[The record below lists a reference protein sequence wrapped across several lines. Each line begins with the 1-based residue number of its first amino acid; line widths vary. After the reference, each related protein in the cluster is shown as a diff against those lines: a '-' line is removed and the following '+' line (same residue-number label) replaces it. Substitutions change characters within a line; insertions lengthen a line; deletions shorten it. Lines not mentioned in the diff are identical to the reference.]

1 MTSGSHLHARA
12 KEECFV
18 YNTQTIAKQIFFHDI
33 FDYPF
38 KEQINQISGVGGEVQ
53 PLSAFTNPGT
63 PQSPLVCLIPCSG
76 HLGINPAL
84 LCPALPTPQTSLGEI
99 MILKSFCKQQKPV

>member
-1 MTSGSHLHARA
+1 MPGLRRRSALFTILKPLQKKSSSMI
-12 KEECFV
+12 FV
-18 YNTQTIAKQIFFHDI
+18 TI
-33 FDYPF
+33 YPF

-53 PLSAFTNPGT
+53 PLSAFPNPGT